1 MKKIYILLLSP
12 ILIFGFLYIVYSS
25 QNGVSL
31 KTNINTQHNTI
42 VEFYKYINLHTSAI
56 PEEYISRKN
65 TNMIVEELSNRTKNY
80 NSRYSDIEF
89 IVLNEDKKEKKSLL
103 GKYLFTFNSNTV
115 NFTPIEGEKSNNEQF
130 FKCELN
136 IYLYEGLLENQIPLC
151 NYNNNQSFNIEF
163 NQKIKE
169 SVILSH
175 INSLL
180 YSYNELPLKLPEK
193 SSTINNLSKRST
205 ISNLGNI
212 IKEIKIINLTETETE
227 FSLKF
232 GSKITTDKEKIES
245 FKKDN
250 KIITLKLTLQVVSQ
264 YDINKIENC
273 FIDIYQ
279 PWYLLLPDTLYSSV
293 ASCEVVN

>member
-212 IKEIKIINLTETETE
+212 IKEINLNH
-227 FSLKF
+227 
-232 GSKITTDKEKIES
+232 I
-245 FKKDN
+245 
-250 KIITLKLTLQVVSQ
+250 
-264 YDINKIENC
+264 
-273 FIDIYQ
+273 
-279 PWYLLLPDTLYSSV
+279 
-293 ASCEVVN
+293 